1 MDLNVCYN
9 KELGCIGQKA
19 DAAEKKRGGNSMNN
33 ALMRAAEHVRLLGYQ
48 PAYIALHGSQNYG
61 LALDLPEYRS
71 DYDFKCMVIPSL
83 WSLAAEE
90 KPVSRTVEYEDGQI
104 DIRDIRL
111 FAQSA
116 AKCSLAALESLMT
129 ENAITLAGENEIG
142 QMRALVPEL
151 IRQEP
156 ERFAKACRG
165 GFYEKEKKL
174 CHPFP
179 AAMEK
184 IRAYGYDGKQ
194 AHHMYRLLLMLRE
207 FEASGSMR
215 LVPPEDEAALLLDL
229 KLGKICLQDVLGM
242 IEGWKTE
249 MEERYRAVLSRQAAE
264 GADDAGQRMIR
275 LAREVVYRHCK
286 GIYDSA
292 KLNT

>member
-1 MDLNVCYN
+1 MRYEA
-9 KELGCIGQKA
+9 ELRK
-19 DAAEKKRGGNSMNN
+19 
-33 ALMRAAEHVRLLGYQ
+33 AAEHVRLLGYQ

-116 AKCSLAALESLMT
+116 AKCSLTALESLMT
-129 ENAITLAGENEIG
+129 ENAMILVGEKEIQ

-151 IRQEP
+151 LRQQP

-165 GFYEKEKKL
+165 GFYDKEKKL

-215 LVPPEDEAALLLDL
+215 LASPEEEAVLLLDL
-229 KLGKICLQDVLGM
+229 KLGKICLQDVRGM
-242 IEGWKTE
+242 IEKWKRE
-249 MEERYRAVLSRQAAE
+249 MECLYQKVCARHPERTDE
-264 GADDAGQRMIR
+264 DGADVEIVR
-275 LAREVVYRHCK
+275 LARQAVYEHIMNACK
-286 GIYDSA
+286 LDGNG
-292 KLNT
+292 L

>member
-1 MDLNVCYN
+1 
-9 KELGCIGQKA
+9 
-19 DAAEKKRGGNSMNN
+19 MNN
-33 ALMRAAEHVRLLGYQ
+33 ALLRVAEHVRLLGYQ

-129 ENAITLAGENEIG
+129 ENAMILVGEKEIQ

-151 IRQEP
+151 LRQQP

-165 GFYEKEKKL
+165 GFYDKEKKL

-194 AHHMYRLLLMLRE
+194 AHHMYRLLLMLRG
-207 FEASGSMR
+207 FESSGRME
-215 LVPPEDEAALLLDL
+215 LVPPAEAVPLLLDL
-229 KLGKICLQDVLGM
+229 KRGRVRLEDVRVM
-242 IEGWKTE
+242 IEAWKQELEALCDAVLARSAGHGCEGGAQEE
-249 MEERYRAVLSRQAAE
+249 MMRCAQRAVYE
-264 GADDAGQRMIR
+264 HIMKT
-275 LAREVVYRHCK
+275 CK
-286 GIYDSA
+286 LGGNG
-292 KLNT
+292 L

>member
-1 MDLNVCYN
+1 MRYEA
-9 KELGCIGQKA
+9 ELRK
-19 DAAEKKRGGNSMNN
+19 
-33 ALMRAAEHVRLLGYQ
+33 AAEHVRLLGYQ

-116 AKCSLAALESLMT
+116 AKCSLTALESLMT
-129 ENAITLAGENEIG
+129 ENAMILVGEKEIQ
-142 QMRALVPEL
+142 QMRALVREL
-151 IRQEP
+151 LRQQP

-165 GFYEKEKKL
+165 GFYDKEKKL

-194 AHHMYRLLLMLRE
+194 AHHMYRLLLMMRG
-207 FEASGSMR
+207 FEANENMR
-215 LVPPEDEAALLLDL
+215 LMPPEEEAALLLDL
-229 KLGKICLQDVLGM
+229 KLGKISLRDVRGM
-242 IEGWKTE
+242 IEKWKRE
-249 MEERYRAVLSRQAAE
+249 MECLYQKVCVRHPERTDE
-264 GADDAGQRMIR
+264 DGADVEIVR
-275 LAREVVYRHCK
+275 LARQAVYEHIMNACK
-286 GIYDSA
+286 LDGNG
-292 KLNT
+292 L